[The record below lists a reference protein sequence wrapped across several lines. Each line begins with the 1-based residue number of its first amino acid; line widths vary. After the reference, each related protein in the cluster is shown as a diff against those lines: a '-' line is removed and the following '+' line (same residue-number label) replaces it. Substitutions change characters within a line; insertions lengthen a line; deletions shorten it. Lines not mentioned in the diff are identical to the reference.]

1 MVSYISGSLDRD
13 LTTVF
18 LSEYMQHFIASK
30 VEAKKIVANVRF
42 EEVVSRFW

>member
-1 MVSYISGSLDRD
+1 MVSYNSRLLSRD
-13 LTTVF
+13 LTTAF
-18 LSEYMQHFIASK
+18 LTEYMQHFIASK